1 VSLLENVPEEH
12 MMEVLPAKPKAGE
25 VYLYKYEQDLK
36 KLAITNF
43 LFTTGSLI
51 FYHMI
56 GTVINTSG

>member
-1 VSLLENVPEEH
+1 